1 MDKNYPVVSIVI
13 PCFNEE
19 KFIGKCLNSMLKQDY
34 PKNKLEILVVDG
46 MSTDKTKDILNDYK
60 EKHGIKTLENQKKI
74 TSTALN
80 IGIKESTGE
89 IIIIFG
95 AHAFAKEN
103 FVSKNVE
110 FLFEK
115 KVDCVGGVIKS
126 IGENYWGKVISLVMS
141 SPFGVG
147 NALFRY
153 TKEAKYVDTVAFGAY
168 RREVFKKVGLF
179 DERFV
184 FGQDAEFNF
193 RLSKIGGKIF
203 LSPEIESYYY
213 VRSSIIKLW
222 RQYFRYGRSKSTM
235 AKRHKKII
243 SIRSLV
249 PTFFLLTLFLS
260 GILGI
265 FLKPFLFLFSAVF
278 FSYLLLNIIFSLK
291 ISLNAGFKYLFSLIL
306 SFFILHFSYGLG
318 FLRGIFSDI

>member
-1 MDKNYPVVSIVI
+1 MTKENPLVSIVI
-13 PCFNEE
+13 PCRNEE
-19 KFIGKCLNSMLKQDY
+19 KFIAKCLDSMLKQNY
-34 PKNKLEILVVDG
+34 PEDKLEILVVDG
-46 MSTDKTKDILNDYK
+46 MSTDKTREILEDYK
-60 EKHGIKTLENQKKI
+60 EKHGIKIIENPKRI
-74 TSTALN
+74 TPIALN
-80 IGIKESTGE
+80 LGVKNSTGDVV
-89 IIIIFG
+89 IIFG
-95 AHAFAKEN
+95 AHAFAENN

-110 FLFEK
+110 FIFK
-115 KVDCVGGVIKS
+115 KKADCVGGVIKS

-153 TKEAKYVDTVAFGAY
+153 AKEAKYVDTVAFGAY
-168 RREVFKKVGLF
+168 RREVFKKIGLF
-179 DERFV
+179 DDKFK

-193 RLSKIGGKIF
+193 RLSKSGGKIF

-249 PTFFLLTLFLS
+249 PTIFLLTLFLTA
-260 GILGI
+260 ILGI
-265 FLKPFLFLFSAVF
+265 FFKPFLFLFSAVF
-278 FSYLLLNIIFSLK
+278 FSYLLLNLFFSLK
-291 ISLNAGFKYLFSLIL
+291 ISSSSGFKYLFSLIL